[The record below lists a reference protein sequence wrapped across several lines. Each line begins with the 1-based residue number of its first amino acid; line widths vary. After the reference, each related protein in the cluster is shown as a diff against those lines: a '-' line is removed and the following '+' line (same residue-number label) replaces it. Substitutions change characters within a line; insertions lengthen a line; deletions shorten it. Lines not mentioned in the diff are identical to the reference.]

1 MIFLECADLSALFP
15 RRLDAARLQLNS
27 IQGGRDRSRPTKALT
42 GQRTPKK
49 LSRTITTPIFALA
62 IVGCLIAQVVGQTF
76 QSVPFYSFQRQAGI
90 TAKGTSRSIANNWGL
105 PANLAGEL
113 VRYPKENVAF
123 ICGPQL
129 KAASPLNPFS
139 WFDATAR
146 EQGIAHGEKAPRV
159 APIGP
164 MNTDSSNRAW
174 RNVIAGR
181 VSIAARGAVVTG
193 KGTRFARDIDA
204 AGPAPGYNGH
214 LRIRDAA
221 GVVRVVKMR
230 SVESDTSL
238 TLTAPW
244 PFASVSNTVADTYY
258 HEDDFGAN
266 TDHYFSANYYDTALV
281 QYINY
286 YRTGDQRF
294 LDYARKTADAWWH
307 SVWIGDGT
315 IVDGDTH
322 LPPRAMAY
330 GGLMLR
336 ALDGRPEMW
345 DYIERQV
352 RYSFDD
358 WVYKRKNNPA
368 LYYDIR
374 DDGYAQLYA
383 VLLAKVLPDN
393 YGLYANGTLA
403 ARTGT
408 ATDGAAKRATYLSQ
422 TEDTAVNFFGRLQW
436 ADGSWRW
443 NEDGD
448 KPDDKLRNIEQPF
461 MVGLYLES
469 VILLHQLTR
478 NATVKANLAK
488 QLTRSVRHLYV
499 DAFQRNN
506 RVTDLP
512 NTRWRSMFYFW
523 GGGSVVNPNKFNP
536 PPPKTKGDRE
546 AVAAARH
553 FQSTIHHAF
562 GYAYY
567 LTGDESF
574 KQMGDDVFEASFGD
588 RVDGIHCLAASGK
601 AKDYDMNYRASGR
614 YLVWRLAKTASRQSA
629 LPSVEQSAAQSV
641 ALSPSPRQ
649 LSHGDPGS
657 SPTVREGVD
666 RSQPTSAQLVSSALL
681 LARQLS
687 TDLTNKEQIET
698 LITQI
703 EDARRVLRTERKQPR
718 LSPPSQPS
726 DDVID
731 ELQAALAHAR
741 TALTMTGS
749 ATGGFESAKLRLG
762 WAAARLK
769 RADAGLKPRLNG
781 LKPQRSLNN

>member
-1 MIFLECADLSALFP
+1 M
-15 RRLDAARLQLNS
+15 
-27 IQGGRDRSRPTKALT
+27 TKS
-42 GQRTPKK
+42 PKE
-49 LSRTITTPIFALA
+49 LSRTTTKPVLCLA
-62 IVGCLIAQVVGQTF
+62 VICCLVVQVVGQKF
-76 QSVPFYSFQRQAGI
+76 QSGPFHSFQRQAA
-90 TAKGTSRSIANNWGL
+90 TPFSERANSRNFNTWGL
-105 PANLAGEL
+105 PSNLANEL
-113 VRYPKENVAF
+113 VRYPSAEVAF

-129 KAASPLNPFS
+129 KASSALNPFP
-139 WFDATAR
+139 WFDSTAR
-146 EQGIAHGEKAPRV
+146 EQGIAHGEKAPRI

-164 MNTDSSNRAW
+164 MNTDTPNRTW

-181 VSIAARGAVVTG
+181 VSVAARATVVMGAG
-193 KGTRFARDIDA
+193 SSFTRDVDA
-204 AGPAPGYNGH
+204 NGPAPGYNGH
-214 LRIRDAA
+214 FRIRDAA
-221 GVVRVVKMR
+221 GVVRSVAVR
-230 SVESDTSL
+230 SVESDTRL

-258 HEDDFGAN
+258 HEKEFGTN
-266 TDHYFSANYYDTALV
+266 LDHYFSANYYDSALV

-294 LDYARKTADAWWH
+294 LDYARKIADAWWH
-307 SVWIGDGT
+307 SGWIGDGT

-352 RYSFDD
+352 RYTFDD
-358 WVYKRKNNPA
+358 WVYKRKNNPG

-374 DDGYAQLYA
+374 EDGYSQLYA
-383 VLLAKVLPDN
+383 VLLAKVLPDT
-393 YGLYANGTLA
+393 YSLYANGTLA
-403 ARTGT
+403 SRTGLT
-408 ATDGAAKRATYLSQ
+408 TDGAAKRATYLSQ

-443 NEDGD
+443 NEEGEQ
-448 KPDDKLRNIEQPF
+448 PDDKLRNIEQPF

-478 NATVKANLAK
+478 NQLVKANLAK

-499 DAFQRNN
+499 DAFQSRN

-536 PPPKTKGDRE
+536 PPPKTSANGNTE
-546 AVAAARH
+546 VVAAARH
-553 FQSTIHHAF
+553 FQSTVHHAF

-574 KQMGDDVFEASFGD
+574 KKMGDDVFEASFGD
-588 RVDGIHCLAASGK
+588 QVDGIHCLAASGK

-614 YLVWRLAKTASRQSA
+614 YLAWRVSHGSTSGN
-629 LPSVEQSAAQSV
+629 SAAQS
-641 ALSPSPRQ
+641 AGQLRPQTATPLSSPNQSRE
-649 LSHGDPGS
+649 DRVT
-657 SPTVREGVD
+657 SPTVRVGSD
-666 RSQPTSAQLVSSALL
+666 RTRETSAQLVSSALL

-687 TDLTNKEQIET
+687 TDVANKEQIET

-703 EDARRVLRTERKQPR
+703 EDARRALRTESKQSHPR
-718 LSPPSQPS
+718 STFANSVLE
-726 DDVID
+726 
-731 ELQAALAHAR
+731 ELRAALDHAR
-741 TALTMTGS
+741 TALAMAGS
-749 ATGGFESAKLRLG
+749 ASGGYESAKLRLG
-762 WAAARLK
+762 WSAARLK
-769 RADAGLKPRLNG
+769 RANERLKQAR
-781 LKPQRSLNN
+781 QVQQ